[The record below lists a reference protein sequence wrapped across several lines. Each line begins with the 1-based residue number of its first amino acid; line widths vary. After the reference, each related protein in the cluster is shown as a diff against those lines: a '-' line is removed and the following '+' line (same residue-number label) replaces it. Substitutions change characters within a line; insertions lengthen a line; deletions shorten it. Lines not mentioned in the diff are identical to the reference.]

1 MKVLIACEESQTVCK
16 AFRAKGHEAY
26 SCDIQDCSGG
36 HPEWHIQRDIKEVL
50 YSVEWDLVI
59 AHPPCTRLCNSG
71 VSWLNKRNL
80 WNELIFGI
88 SFFNQF
94 KEWQKQKP
102 IRKLAIENPIPH
114 KYAREGFLNTYL
126 DHDGDL
132 TGDIIEGIGKYTQVV
147 QPYQF
152 GHGERKATCLWLY
165 MLPEL
170 RPTNIVDGREQ
181 RLHRLPPSADRAKL
195 RSKTYEGIAHA
206 MADQWG

>member
-26 SCDIQDCSGG
+26 SCDIQECSGG

-71 VSWLNKRNL
+71 VSWLDKRNL
-80 WNELIFGI
+80 WDELISGI
-88 SFFNQF
+88 EFFNQF
-94 KEWQKQKP
+94 KEWQKTKP
-102 IRKLAIENPIPH
+102 TRKLAIENPIPH
-114 KYAREGFLNTYL
+114 KYAREGFLHTWW
-126 DHDGDL
+126 DGVDKD
-132 TGDIIEGIGKYTQVV
+132 GEVIEGIGEYTQLI

-170 RPTNIVDGREQ
+170 KPTNIVEGREQ
-181 RLHRLPPSADRAKL
+181 RLHRLPPSDDRGKL
-195 RSKTYEGIAHA
+195 RSKTYEGIAQA